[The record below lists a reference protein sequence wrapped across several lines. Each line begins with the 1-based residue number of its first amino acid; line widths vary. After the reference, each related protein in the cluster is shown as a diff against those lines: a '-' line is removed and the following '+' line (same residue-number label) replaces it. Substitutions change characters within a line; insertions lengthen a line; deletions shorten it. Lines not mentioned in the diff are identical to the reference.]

1 MKDSSLSV
9 SASAFALSAGVR
21 GLVGGVVE
29 VGLDVELGVV
39 SSGEVDSVGV
49 ESDVEGE
56 VVSSGEEGS
65 VVSSVFAVVAVEE
78 SPFDGSIVPFP
89 LSQPLVSKNSDATNR
104 QSSISKVFDVRTINL
119 RLLGECLYRHLIT
132 VPRYI
137 EQHYEMT

>member
-29 VGLDVELGVV
+29 AGLDVEVGVV
-39 SSGEVDSVGV
+39 SPGEVDSVGI

-104 QSSISKVFDVRTINL
+104 QSSFANVTDL
-119 RLLGECLYRHLIT
+119 RAIVVASLVNVSIVILSLFHG
-132 VPRYI
+132 V
-137 EQHYEMT
+137 